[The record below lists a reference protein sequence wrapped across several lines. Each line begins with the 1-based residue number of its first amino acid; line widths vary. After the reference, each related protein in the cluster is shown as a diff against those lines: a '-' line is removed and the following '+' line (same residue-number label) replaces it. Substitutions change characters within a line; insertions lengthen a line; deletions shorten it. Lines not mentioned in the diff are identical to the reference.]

1 MPAGRVGAIYS
12 FQSPNLAKAANSNAW
27 RHANRRALTEVTAS
41 NLVGGRSVVSAG
53 LSRFTLL
60 AWHQPR
66 FDPRVSMN
74 GASTV
79 ASTFDVLDAI
89 AFLVFA
95 VLITVATVIIVFL
108 GQLPGR
114 LARQRA
120 HPQAAAINVAGWLGL
135 ATPGLLWPI
144 AFIWAFVSP
153 ASASPLASRS
163 DRQGSEVDASAERP
177 LPVHDPATFKQIR
190 P

>member
-1 MPAGRVGAIYS
+1 
-12 FQSPNLAKAANSNAW
+12 
-27 RHANRRALTEVTAS
+27 
-41 NLVGGRSVVSAG
+41 
-53 LSRFTLL
+53 
-60 AWHQPR
+60 
-66 FDPRVSMN
+66 
-74 GASTV
+74 V

-135 ATPGLLWPI
+135 ATLGLLWPI
-144 AFIWAFVSP
+144 ALIWAFVSP
-153 ASASPLASRS
+153 ASVSPFASRG
-163 DRQGSEVDASAERP
+163 DRQGNEVDVSAARP
-177 LPVHDPATFKQIR
+177 PPVYDPATVKRIR

>member
-1 MPAGRVGAIYS
+1 MASS
-12 FQSPNLAKAANSNAW
+12 F
-27 RHANRRALTEVTAS
+27 
-41 NLVGGRSVVSAG
+41 
-53 LSRFTLL
+53 
-60 AWHQPR
+60 
-66 FDPRVSMN
+66 DI
-74 GASTV
+74 
-79 ASTFDVLDAI
+79 LDAI

-135 ATPGLLWPI
+135 ATLGLLWPI
-144 AFIWAFVSP
+144 ALIWAFVSP
-153 ASASPLASRS
+153 AAVSPLASRG
-163 DRQGSEVDASAERP
+163 DRQGNEVDASAVRP
-177 LPVHDPATFKQIR
+177 PPVYDPATVRQIR

>member
-1 MPAGRVGAIYS
+1 VN
-12 FQSPNLAKAANSNAW
+12 FD
-27 RHANRRALTEVTAS
+27 E
-41 NLVGGRSVVSAG
+41 RS
-53 LSRFTLL
+53 LR
-60 AWHQPR
+60 
-66 FDPRVSMN
+66 
-74 GASTV
+74 V
-79 ASTFDVLDAI
+79 ASTFGVLDAI

-135 ATPGLLWPI
+135 ATLGLLWPI
-144 AFIWAFVSP
+144 ALIWAFVSP
-153 ASASPLASRS
+153 ASASPFAARS
-163 DRQGSEVDASAERP
+163 DRQGSSEVDASAERW
-177 LPVHDPATFKQIR
+177 LGVHDPATIKQIR